1 MSEGYDMSCAELADA
16 AAELAL
22 GVLTGRERAEAL
34 AHLDHCEA
42 CREHVRQL
50 TMTGEELLGLLPP
63 REPPAGFETRVMER
77 LGLGVPERQPAGR
90 IGPISRFRRLFGKHA
105 GSHAGGGAGGAK
117 PGGLAA
123 GTWLGGQPRRL
134 LTAAAVLLAVIAAGL
149 GGWGLR
155 ATTSPAAAWSPLSSA
170 ALVSTSDHTVGKLFY
185 YDGNP
190 QWVYMS
196 VNMASGNGIVI
207 CELESTDGQV
217 TTVGSFRLNNG
228 FGSWATADTVSH
240 GELAGARLIA
250 TDGTVLATATLPAGT
265 SLPAVVR
272 AAVQAKLWARG
283 KAIQQYHL
291 PPICAVSTVS

>member
-1 MSEGYDMSCAELADA
+1 MSEANDMSCAELADA

-77 LGLGVPERQPAGR
+77 LGLSVPEHQPAGR
-90 IGPISRFRRLFGKHA
+90 IGPISRFRRLFGKPA
-105 GSHAGGGAGGAK
+105 GSHAGATGGTAGRAGRK
-117 PGGLAA
+117 PAGLGR
-123 GTWLGGQPRRL
+123 GTWLGGSPRRL
-134 LTAAAVLLAVIAAGL
+134 LAATAVLLAVIAAGL

-155 ATTSPAAAWSPLSSA
+155 ATTSPGTAPLSSA
-170 ALVSTSDHTVGKLFY
+170 ALVSASDHTVGQLFY

-196 VNMASGNGIVI
+196 VNLAGNRTVL
-207 CELESTDGQV
+207 CQLESTDGQF
-217 TTVGSFRLNNG
+217 TTVGSFRLNDG
-228 FGSWATADTVSH
+228 FGTWATSATVSH
-240 GELAGARLIA
+240 GDLAGARLLA
-250 TDGTVLATATLPAGT
+250 MDGTVLATATLPAT
-265 SLPAVVR
+265 LPARRVWQR
-272 AAVQAKLWARG
+272 YGQGASNSAVPFAPNLRSEYGLIGEQ
-283 KAIQQYHL
+283 
-291 PPICAVSTVS
+291 